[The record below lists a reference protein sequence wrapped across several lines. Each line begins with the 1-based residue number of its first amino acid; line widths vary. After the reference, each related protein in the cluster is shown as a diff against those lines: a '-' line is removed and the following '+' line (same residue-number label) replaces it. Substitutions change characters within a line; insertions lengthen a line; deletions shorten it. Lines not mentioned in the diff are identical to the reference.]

1 MFHKEM
7 EFTPHH
13 PVIFLSTCEE
23 SLYHLIIH
31 RTGIVLRDHQMP
43 VLRSAL
49 AEACSYFGYEDIG
62 VLLQQLRQNNN
73 PAPELE
79 FLLTRITI
87 GESYFFRHTE
97 QMSLLRDE
105 LLPELIVRKRL
116 LEDYSLRVWSAGCAN
131 GQEIYS
137 IVIMLHEML
146 PDIQR
151 WKLQFLATDINRE
164 VLADAVQGCYKAW
177 SLRATPEFIMQRY
190 FAKSSGDYQLRSD
203 ICQQVK
209 FAYLNLAED
218 IFPAAQ
224 SDTHVTDIILCR
236 NVFIYLEPNMI
247 RRIMN
252 RFAQCLVSDGLLFL
266 GPADFTNAPDDLEY
280 IQRDATSYFTR
291 KSDAQPE
298 LPALAASNADTIVP
312 PEIIEE
318 LSNVEKIPP
327 KSVRKTKK
335 SFGDITLIRD
345 LLRTERWYDAL
356 LVIDEM
362 IKLQGKSAELLQAKS
377 KALANL
383 GHVSEALQTCEG
395 SLTLDPTEKLTY
407 LLQGTILIESGQF
420 ADAESAFRKAIF
432 LDHAFSEAHYQLGLL
447 LIHQGDRAAGLKCL
461 THALTHAKR
470 ASSQHEVHN
479 APGMTY
485 ARFVEIIQDEMS
497 IYANTISNRR

>member
-1 MFHKEM
+1 MFYNAT
-7 EFTPHH
+7 EFTAHH
-13 PVIFLSTCEE
+13 PVSFLSAGEE

-49 AEACSYFGYEDIG
+49 AEACTYFGHSDTE
-62 VLLQQLRQNNN
+62 VLLQRLKQNNN

-79 FLLTRITI
+79 FLLTRITV

-97 QMSLLRDE
+97 QMSLLCDE
-105 LLPELIVRKRL
+105 LLLLIARKRRND
-116 LEDYSLRVWSAGCAN
+116 DYSLRVWSAGCAN

-164 VLADAVQGCYKAW
+164 VLTNAVQGRYKAW
-177 SLRATPEFIMQRY
+177 SLRATPESIMQRY
-190 FAKSSGDYQLRSD
+190 FARSSGDYQLRSD

-218 IFPAAQ
+218 IFPAVQ
-224 SDTHVTDIILCR
+224 SDTQATDIIFCR

-247 RRIMN
+247 RRIMS
-252 RFAQCLVSDGLLFL
+252 RFASCLVPEGLLFL
-266 GPADFTNAPDDLEY
+266 GPADFTDAPDDLEY
-280 IQRDATSYFTR
+280 IQYDATSHFRR
-291 KSDAQPE
+291 KSAIQPE
-298 LPALAASNADTIVP
+298 LPALTANKADPVEPPALIKEPSIAATI
-312 PEIIEE
+312 
-318 LSNVEKIPP
+318 LP
-327 KSVRKTKK
+327 KPVRNTTQRL
-335 SFGDITLIRD
+335 GDIDLIKD

-383 GHVSEALQTCEG
+383 GYVSEALQTCEG
-395 SLTLDPTEKLTY
+395 SLTLNPTEKLTY

-447 LIHQGDRAAGLKCL
+447 LIHQGDRTAGLKCL

-470 ASSQHEVHN
+470 ASLQHEVHN
-479 APGMTY
+479 AAGMTY

-497 IYANTISNRR
+497 IYANTISNKR